1 MEGKLILVTE
11 EQLDWLLDAI
21 KLLIDHKKFRVAMDS
36 ETAHFI
42 EREGLELEKIEIRK
56 MEFFQTYLH
65 YKKVEIQNGK
75 EDK

>member
-1 MEGKLILVTE
+1 MEGKLILVSE

-65 YKKVEIQNGK
+65 YKKEEISYAK

>member
-1 MEGKLILVTE
+1 MEGKLILVSE

-36 ETAHFI
+36 EIAHFI

-65 YKKVEIQNGK
+65 YKKEEISYVK
-75 EDK
+75 KDK